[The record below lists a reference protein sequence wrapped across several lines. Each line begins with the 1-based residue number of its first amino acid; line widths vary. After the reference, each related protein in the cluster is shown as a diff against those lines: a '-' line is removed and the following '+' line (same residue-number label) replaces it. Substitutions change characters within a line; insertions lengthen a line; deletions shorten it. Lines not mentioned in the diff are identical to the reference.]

1 MTNCFI
7 HASRRLS
14 VTQGFIKRS
23 PMFRR
28 IQKSRRTTT
37 DELVLAAKTAVRSG
51 RMRPG
56 DPFPTPEEI
65 SDLSGAPLADSLNVV
80 IALLKDGAIRQD
92 QSGQL
97 TVAPPEVA

>member
-7 HASRRLS
+7 HACRRLS

-28 IQKSRRTTT
+28 LQKPTGATTP
-37 DELVLAAKTAVRSG
+37 ELVDAAKAALKSG
-51 RMRPG
+51 RLRPG
-56 DPFPTPEEI
+56 DPFPTADEI
-65 SDLSGAPLADSLNVV
+65 SDLSGARLIDSLNAVT
-80 IALLKDGAIRQD
+80 ALLQAGAIRQD
-92 QSGQL
+92 ASGKL